1 MLQCGG
7 RYVVL
12 PSEIGERQRE
22 EVNCPMAGEA
32 EGREREEKMPIF
44 FGNRVFEQ
52 SLHALQDVV
61 GTYVTLLCNFI
72 FLS

>member
-1 MLQCGG
+1 M
-7 RYVVL
+7 VL

-44 FGNRVFEQ
+44 WQQ
-52 SLHALQDVV
+52 SV
-61 GTYVTLLCNFI
+61 
-72 FLS
+72 